1 MLTYSSNLYNQNIN
15 IFSDERKKVEKISS
29 EELELVMKNHGA
41 NVCIHCANVHVSLD
55 PFNLNEP
62 FCDEALTIQ
71 ARNNFIRNPENK
83 QKYEAL
89 QELKIQFI
97 EKLHEANIH
106 YSNLEYGKFY
116 KTNVCRHHPSIEEG
130 REILILYKALENLD
144 NEITVLAQKNE
155 NQIQLP
161 LENTVEQQLPENQ
174 LIMEIEDN
182 EQEKII
188 SRIEK
193 SEKKIEEQHEI
204 IRRVPELLEETIL
217 PNLKFLS
224 KQERQEFEEK
234 INTQIQGVNKTID
247 TVKKEITEI
256 KQEFTG
262 LRNQF
267 KETNTFLMKLK
278 QTVDRHDRQISEEI
292 GSIREEEGRKYRA
305 QQEKK

>member
-204 IRRVPELLEETIL
+204 IRRVPELLEE
-217 PNLKFLS
+217 
-224 KQERQEFEEK
+224 K